1 METIKLKTLN
11 FKLYPI
17 YGTELSPI
25 KLKGDPETYYRF
37 LTAQLKTLKE
47 LRYMSKHGVIQCA

>member
-1 METIKLKTLN
+1 MID
-11 FKLYPI
+11 FKLYPVFGI
-17 YGTELSPI
+17 ELTPI

-47 LRYMSKHGVIQCA
+47 LRYMSKHGVIQYA

>member
-1 METIKLKTLN
+1 METIKLKTLT
-11 FKLYPI
+11 FKLYPVF
-17 YGTELSPI
+17 GTELTPI

-47 LRYMSKHGVIQCA
+47 LRYMSKHGVIQYA

>member
-1 METIKLKTLN
+1 MKTLN

-47 LRYMSKHGVIQCA
+47 LRYMSKHGVIQYA